1 MRRLVSAILG
11 LTIVLAA
18 CGSDEVE
25 PFAVVASSNG
35 SIGVGEQR
43 VLFALVDPETDEFLA
58 SPDREATVTIRD
70 ENGSPLDTYPME
82 FIWTVPDVRGLY
94 VAQVDIPEAAT
105 YQATIDAEGLA
116 TAGPAGFVAFEDPPL
131 IEPGEEAP
139 ASETRTSADFPD
151 LSVISSDPEPDPA
164 MYESSVASAVTSG
177 APSVIVFAT
186 PAFCTSESC
195 GPLLDQVKALRPVYP
210 GVGVRPC
217 RDLRGPPGL
226 LSRGADC
233 GAGDGR
239 VGAPIRALGIRGGLL
254 RRGHIDVRGCR
265 FRSRADR
272 RDRRRQ
278 PVVGRW
284 FGESV

>member
-1 MRRLVSAILG
+1 MRRLVSALLG
-11 LTIVLAA
+11 LMFLLAA

-25 PFAVVASSNG
+25 PFVVVASSNG
-35 SIGVGEQR
+35 SIGIGEQR

-94 VAQVDIPEAAT
+94 VAHVDIPEAAT
-105 YQATIDAEGLA
+105 YQATIDAEGMA
-116 TAGPAGFVAFEDPPL
+116 TAGPAGFVAFDDPPL

-151 LSVISSDPEPDPA
+151 LSVITSDPEPDPA

-186 PAFCTSESC
+186 PS
-195 GPLLDQVKALRPVYP
+195 LLRLSDLRPAPRP
-210 GVGVRPC
+210 GQGAPPGLPRGRLRPR
-217 RDLRGPPGL
+217 RDLRGPSGL
-226 LSRGADC
+226 LPGGADR
-233 GAGDGR
+233 GSGDG
-239 VGAPIRALGIRGGLL
+239 
-254 RRGHIDVRGCR
+254 
-265 FRSRADR
+265 
-272 RDRRRQ
+272 
-278 PVVGRW
+278 
-284 FGESV
+284 

>member
-1 MRRLVSAILG
+1 MRRLVSALLG
-11 LTIVLAA
+11 LMFLLAA

-25 PFAVVASSNG
+25 PFVVVASSNG
-35 SIGVGEQR
+35 SIGIGEQR

-94 VAQVDIPEAAT
+94 VAHVDIREAAT
-105 YQATIDAEGLA
+105 YQATIDAEGMA
-116 TAGPAGFVAFEDPPL
+116 TAGPAGFVAFDDPPL

-151 LSVISSDPEPDPA
+151 LSVITSDPEPDPA

-186 PAFCTSESC
+186 PAFCASQTC
-195 GPLLDQVKALRPVYP
+195 GPLLDQVKALRPDYP
-210 GVGVRPC
+210 GVDFVHVEIYEDLQVSSPEELTVVPATDEWGLPSEPWVFVVDPSGVVT
-217 RDLRGPPGL
+217 
-226 LSRGADC
+226 SAFEGAASDDELTS
-233 GAGDGR
+233 A
-239 VGAPIRALGIRGGLL
+239 
-254 RRGHIDVRGCR
+254 IDAV
-265 FRSRADR
+265 S
-272 RDRRRQ
+272 
-278 PVVGRW
+278 P
-284 FGESV
+284 

>member
-1 MRRLVSAILG
+1 MRRLVSGILG
-11 LTIVLAA
+11 LTIFLAA

-58 SPDREATVTIRD
+58 SPDREASVTIRD
-70 ENGSPLDTYPME
+70 ENGSPLDTYPMD
-82 FIWTVPDVRGLY
+82 FVWTVPDVRGLY
-94 VAQVDIPEAAT
+94 VARVDIPEAAT

-116 TAGPAGFVAFEDPPL
+116 TAGPAGLVAFEDPPL

-195 GPLLDQVKALRPVYP
+195 GPLLDQVKSLRPDYP
-210 GVGVRPC
+210 GVEFVHVEIYEDLQVSSPEELTVVPATGEWGLPSEPWVFVVDSSGVVT
-217 RDLRGPPGL
+217 
-226 LSRGADC
+226 STFEGAASD
-233 GAGDGR
+233 AELTAAMDA
-239 VGAPIRALGIRGGLL
+239 VSP
-254 RRGHIDVRGCR
+254 
-265 FRSRADR
+265 
-272 RDRRRQ
+272 
-278 PVVGRW
+278 
-284 FGESV
+284 